1 MQPYLNTVIKKSLNL
16 QIKEHIGDLL
26 DKAIENFR
34 RKTEGTNLT
43 ESDKH
48 KLLVDETMNQLTPWI
63 LHTFGEQNGNHF
75 DH

>member
-1 MQPYLNTVIKKSLNL
+1 MQT
-16 QIKEHIGDLL
+16 KEHIGDLL
-26 DKAIENFR
+26 DKARENFY

-43 ESDKH
+43 ESDKR

-63 LHTFGEQNGNHF
+63 LHTFVEYNGNHF